1 MTIWPIFLRKFAIL
15 SRRINYS
22 EYDKLVILSKSKND
36 ILSRTIQLFS
46 RDQLLALL
54 LMLLFII
61 GSKSSMNANMYQLI
75 GIQS

>member
-1 MTIWPIFLRKFAIL
+1 MTIWPIFSRKFAIL

-46 RDQLLALL
+46 GDQLLALL

>member
-1 MTIWPIFLRKFAIL
+1 MTIWPIFLRKFAIF

-46 RDQLLALL
+46 GDQLLALL